1 MRRAPGMGAASSRS
15 REVLEGTDH
24 RRRRT
29 ELAGDRLAVDAVD
42 VLDLASR
49 RDRRSLP
56 GDYGGTCGG
65 PRLHSDIHSGIER
78 IWDLRFVHG
87 HYVVQR
93 CASTAR
99 AAADV
104 DDYCRDGGCPPS
116 V

>member
-24 RRRRT
+24 RRRPT

-78 IWDLRFVHG
+78 ICDLRFVHG
-87 HYVVQR
+87 QDVVQR
-93 CASTAR
+93 FAS
-99 AAADV
+99 
-104 DDYCRDGGCPPS
+104 PPPPAPAVTHYS
-116 V
+116 PLDPP